1 MTQLSAWCRFLDV
14 QTFLLMQYRKYAMPI
29 KIPDRLPAAGVLSE
43 ENIFVMT
50 ESRAT
55 HQDIR
60 PLRVLLL
67 NLMPKKIETEI
78 QLMRMLSNSPLQVDV
93 DLLRI
98 DDRESKNTPKAHLDT
113 FYHDFAQVKH
123 NRYDGLIITGA
134 PLGLTQFADVVYWD
148 TLVEIIE
155 WSRQHV
161 TSTLFL
167 CWAAQAALKV
177 LYGLEK
183 QTREVKLSGVYEHCR
198 LVDLDPLVRGF
209 DEVFYAPHS
218 RHTGISRED
227 VLNCKA
233 LRILAES
240 DEAGPFLMSTENG
253 RQIFVTGHPEYEWDT
268 LLAEYQ
274 RDVSRGL
281 DVPVPRNYF
290 PGDNPNLPPVV
301 NWRAHANLFFAN
313 WLNFYVYQETPYEL
327 ESIGASGRGLRA

>member
-1 MTQLSAWCRFLDV
+1 
-14 QTFLLMQYRKYAMPI
+14 MPI

-113 FYHDFAQVKH
+113 FYQDFAQVRD

-134 PLGLTQFADVVYWD
+134 PLGLVPFSEVVYWE

-155 WSRQHV
+155 WSRTKV

-183 QTREVKLSGVYEHCR
+183 QTRDVKLSGVYDHRRLIEH
-198 LVDLDPLVRGF
+198 DPLVRGF
-209 DEVFYAPHS
+209 DDHFLAPHS
-218 RHTGISRED
+218 RYASFEGDFIREFTD
-227 VLNCKA
+227 
-233 LRILAES
+233 LRIFAES
-240 DEAGPFLMSTENG
+240 DEAGVYLAVSPDC
-253 RQIFVTGHPEYEWDT
+253 RQVYVTGHPEYDADT
-268 LLAEYQ
+268 LHNEFV
-274 RDVSRGL
+274 RDTHAGIQPQ
-281 DVPVPRNYF
+281 VPKNYYRNDD
-290 PGDNPNLPPVV
+290 PSQTPHST
-301 NWRAHANLFFAN
+301 WRSHGHLLFAN
-313 WLNFYVYQETPYEL
+313 WLNYYVYQNTPYDL
-327 ESIGASGRGLRA
+327 AALD

>member
-1 MTQLSAWCRFLDV
+1 
-14 QTFLLMQYRKYAMPI
+14 MPI
-29 KIPDRLPAAGVLSE
+29 QIPDLLPAAGVLSD

-50 ESRAT
+50 RTRAM

-113 FYHDFAQVKH
+113 FYQDFSQVRD

-134 PLGLTQFADVVYWD
+134 PLGLVPFSKVVYWD

-155 WSRQHV
+155 WSRTHV

-177 LYGLEK
+177 FYGLEK
-183 QTREVKLSGVYEHCR
+183 QTRDVKLSGVYEHRR
-198 LVDLDPLVRGF
+198 LVELDPLVRGF
-209 DEVFYAPHS
+209 DDRFLAPHS
-218 RHTGISRED
+218 RYANFEGDFIREYTD
-227 VLNCKA
+227 
-233 LRILAES
+233 LRIFAES
-240 DEAGPFLMSTENG
+240 DEAGVYLAVSPDA
-253 RQIFVTGHPEYEWDT
+253 RQVYVTGHPEYDADT
-268 LLAEYQ
+268 LHNEFV
-274 RDVSRGL
+274 RDTHAGINPR
-281 DVPVPRNYF
+281 VPKNYYRNDD
-290 PGDNPNLPPVV
+290 PSEAPHAT
-301 NWRAHANLFFAN
+301 WRSHGHLLFTN
-313 WLNFYVYQETPYEL
+313 WLNYYVYQNTPYDL
-327 ESIGASGRGLRA
+327 AQLGQAAGQA